1 MYRAGLRGYILALV
15 ETTTTFPNP
24 DFYPTF
30 DRLVQKFDPSSGT
43 GPLLV
48 GLGPVRDVL
57 RDFNDRFPGN
67 EQYVKL
73 LEQNP
78 NPFDAKRA
86 KAYYR
91 RDCLRGLDD
100 TQCMQLLERQRA
112 VMLPGYSILLLE
124 EITFPSRHTNWM
136 LTSWEQAGSAIGT
149 ELQMGRTSKRLRDMF
164 KKAGFTVRCDR
175 PALGFMTL
183 WELSLELV

>member
-1 MYRAGLRGYILALV
+1 M
-15 ETTTTFPNP
+15 
-24 DFYPTF
+24 
-30 DRLVQKFDPSSGT
+30 
-43 GPLLV
+43 

-67 EQYVKL
+67 GQYVKL

-78 NPFDAKRA
+78 NPFHAKRA

-124 EITFPSRHTNWM
+124 EVTLPSRQANWM
-136 LTSWEQAGSAIGT
+136 ITSWEQAANAIGT
-149 ELQMGRTSKRLRDMF
+149 ELQMGRTSNQLKAIF
-164 KKAGFTVRCDR
+164 KKAGFTVRGFDR

-183 WELSLELV
+183 WELTLELK